1 MSGEVIGMSS
11 KTTMDKQEKIWQA
24 ESDARTLADA
34 EVIKKDPER
43 LAAAVKQAKKM
54 ADEKKKEAQG
64 MAHVAG
70 MRKPMEEA

>member
-1 MSGEVIGMSS
+1 MSS